1 MNSIRKTEQL
11 RPVDYA
17 QGDRQTE
24 RSRSLLTTEK
34 TNKIIH
40 IPTEKTVKR
49 FIKLKTGFLL
59 SAFLFGLLL
68 QAQVRPFHIFD
79 NNMVLQ
85 RDKPV
90 KVWGL
95 AAPQEKVTIE
105 FGGQVKSVV
114 TNKLGEWSVH
124 LDPMP
129 ASATPRE
136 MKVSGKA
143 SSVRFNNVLVGD
155 VWVLGGQSNME
166 FDLARIFHGDVEIL
180 SANFP
185 QIRLM
190 TIPSSANLKPKRD
203 FERINEYDSWYD
215 RYDKKG
221 YWFICS
227 PETVPTFSGMG
238 YIFGRRLYM
247 ASQVPIGLV
256 DASLGGTTVEAWISP
271 QTLANMPE
279 NGPLLKQWNDKVA
292 AYDPD
297 ADLKE
302 KIKNWEIR
310 SAARVKEGLEP
321 APKPTEPSPYP
332 AYDRNFP
339 GSSYTGMLSVIAGL
353 TVKGAVFH
361 QGYNNALEDSRPK
374 QYAANFKALIN
385 DWRTTF
391 NDVNLPFGII
401 EFSAGGE
408 PQTLENFE
416 VRMLDPSPNIREGQ
430 FKAFKELPH
439 TGYVCSYDQQVNW
452 YHPQKKAEAAER
464 MARWALSTQYGFDLT
479 WEPALCKNVERLKDK
494 IIITF
499 DKEVKSSDDRPIEG
513 FAIAG
518 GDRHFFPAKAAYVKT
533 QDEKGQPVFDK
544 KKIEVWNNLCADPV
558 EVRYAWARNPL
569 GNLVNADK
577 PIIPVP
583 LFRSDTWAYPEA
595 PYLPDEYAAHRANMK
610 MLRKQAEEMAQA
622 RIISEAKMV
631 LKEKQ

>member
-1 MNSIRKTEQL
+1 MNI
-11 RPVDYA
+11 
-17 QGDRQTE
+17 
-24 RSRSLLTTEK
+24 
-34 TNKIIH
+34 IIH
-40 IPTEKTVKR
+40 ILKEEIVKSQ
-49 FIKLKTGFLL
+49 IKLKSGFLL
-59 SAFLFGLLL
+59 SAFLFGFLL
-68 QAQVRPFHIFD
+68 QAQVRPANIFD

-90 KVWGL
+90 KIWGM
-95 AAPQEKVTIE
+95 ADPREEVKIE
-105 FGGQVKSVV
+105 FGGQVKTTVA
-114 TNKLGEWSVH
+114 NQQGEWFTF
-124 LDPMP
+124 LDAMSANAQP
-129 ASATPRE
+129 AD

-143 SSVRFNNVLVGD
+143 SSVLFTNVLVGD

-166 FDLARIFHGDVEIL
+166 FDLARIFHGDAEIL

-185 QIRLM
+185 AIRLM
-190 TIPSSANLKPKRD
+190 TIPSSANIEPKKD

-221 YWFICS
+221 SWFICS

-247 ASQVPIGLV
+247 ASQIPIGLI

-271 QTLANMPE
+271 ETLKKMPE
-279 NGPLLKQWNDKVA
+279 NDSLLLQWNSKVA
-292 AYDPD
+292 TYDPEN
-297 ADLKE
+297 DLKE

-310 SAARVKEGLEP
+310 NAARIKDGLEP

-339 GSSYTGMLSVIAGL
+339 GSSFIGMVAPIAGL

-374 QYAANFKALIN
+374 QYASNFKALIN
-385 DWRTTF
+385 DWRQTF
-391 NDVNLPFGII
+391 NDADLPFGII

-408 PQTLENFE
+408 PQTLDNFE
-416 VRMLDPSPNIREGQ
+416 VRMLDPSPYIREGQ
-430 FKAFKELPH
+430 FKAFKEIPN

-452 YHPQKKAEAAER
+452 YHPQKKKEAAER
-464 MARWALSTQYGFDLT
+464 MARWALSTQYGFDLK
-479 WEPALCKNVERLKDK
+479 WEPAICKNAERLNDK

-518 GDRHFFPAKAAYVKT
+518 NDRHFFPAKAAYVKI
-533 QDEKGQPVFDK
+533 QDEKGQQVFDK
-544 KKIEVWNNLCADPV
+544 KRIEVWNNLCSDPV

-569 GNLVNADK
+569 GNLVNLEC

-583 LFRSDTWAYPEA
+583 LFRTDSWDYPEA
-595 PYLPDEYAAHRANMK
+595 PYSPDEYAEHRIRMK
-610 MLRKQAEEMAQA
+610 NLRKEAEEMTKL
-622 RIISEAKMV
+622 RIIKEAKQI
-631 LKEKQ
+631 LEEFEK